1 MNIETLGLD
10 GMDKLLPTIEQAK
23 LLHVLKEPE
32 QLTAE
37 SKKYLTNRGIFIGSL
52 LTLTFIIGMMMYYNN
67 KDKKA
72 KED

>member
-1 MNIETLGLD
+1 MNIEILELEGI
-10 GMDKLLPTIEQAK
+10 DKLLPSIEQAK

-52 LTLTFIIGMMMYYNN
+52 LTLTFIIGMMIYYKNQE
-67 KDKKA
+67 KKA